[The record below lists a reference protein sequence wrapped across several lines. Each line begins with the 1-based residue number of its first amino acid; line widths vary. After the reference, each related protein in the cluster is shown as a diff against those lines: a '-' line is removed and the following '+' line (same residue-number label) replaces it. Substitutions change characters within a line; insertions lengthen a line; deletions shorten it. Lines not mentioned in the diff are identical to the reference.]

1 MMNYKRI
8 LLYTLFGL
16 TILIASPPN
25 EEFRATWVITWDH
38 INRYETPGQ
47 NLERV
52 AKIMDD
58 HADANMNAVIFQV
71 RQSGTAYYQ
80 SSYEPW
86 GYYSG
91 YQNPGYDPL
100 EVAIEEAHAR
110 GMELH
115 AWFNVF
121 QTSSTHNGTPAAEH
135 PEWICRDQNGSSM
148 TSYRAVSPGLEDV
161 RNYSVNVAMEIVR
174 NYDIDGLHLDYVR
187 WNEHTNTNR
196 NSAPLPEQLNRLDGI
211 ISQNDVD
218 ALNANSSGRYL
229 YDYEHPYSAGVPDG
243 FSTWEKWWRWCVT
256 EFVSTLHD
264 SIQAVKPHVKLSAAV
279 LGKYNWSGWQGY
291 GTVYQDGALWYNNG
305 YLDHIMPMSYHWTS
319 ANGFLGMLSTDCPDC
334 WELFIQPGID
344 SGRPFTVGPGSYIL
358 DENNVWN
365 NHSEIVGACRGLS
378 WVEGFQFF
386 SYGTWRD
393 KNYFGTAGETFFIEK
408 SKIGKNPF
416 GNTLIL
422 DPPIIVL
429 SSTED
434 GNFDL
439 DIYPKEI
446 DKPNWI
452 ITYQSTNPTAS
463 TETADIIDIQFTKD
477 SFMVPIERATYDTSQ
492 TQFFFSTT
500 ADRFWQESAKS
511 NLVLISG
518 PGDQQTKSF
527 DLFQNYPNPFTK
539 KTTVLL
545 ATSYKRDVE
554 LIIWSLD
561 GKKVKILLDE
571 QLYPGYYSYD
581 WTGLNDVGQQIASG
595 IYFCTIGWNGKI
607 IDSKKLIYVK

>member
-135 PEWICRDQNGSSM
+135 PEWICRDQSGNPM

-187 WNEHTNTNR
+187 WNEHTSTNR

-211 ISQNDVD
+211 ISQDEID

-243 FSTWEKWWRWCVT
+243 FSTWEKWWRWSVT

-291 GTVYQDGALWYNNG
+291 GTVYQDGALWYNEG

-319 ANGFLGMLSTDCPDC
+319 ANGFLGMLSADCPDC
-334 WELFIQPGID
+334 WELFIQSGIE

-358 DENNVWN
+358 DDNNVWN
-365 NHSEIVGACRGLS
+365 NHSEIVNACRSLS
-378 WVEGFQFF
+378 WVDGFQFF

-393 KNYFGTAGETFFIEK
+393 KNYFEAAGETFFIEK
-408 SKIGKNPF
+408 SKIGK
-416 GNTLIL
+416 
-422 DPPIIVL
+422 
-429 SSTED
+429 
-434 GNFDL
+434 
-439 DIYPKEI
+439 
-446 DKPNWI
+446 
-452 ITYQSTNPTAS
+452 
-463 TETADIIDIQFTKD
+463 
-477 SFMVPIERATYDTSQ
+477 
-492 TQFFFSTT
+492 
-500 ADRFWQESAKS
+500 
-511 NLVLISG
+511 
-518 PGDQQTKSF
+518 
-527 DLFQNYPNPFTK
+527 
-539 KTTVLL
+539 
-545 ATSYKRDVE
+545 
-554 LIIWSLD
+554 
-561 GKKVKILLDE
+561 
-571 QLYPGYYSYD
+571 
-581 WTGLNDVGQQIASG
+581 
-595 IYFCTIGWNGKI
+595 
-607 IDSKKLIYVK
+607 